1 LETLLIYS
9 LTRLILLFL
18 SYEGAFDNGD
28 WHGQGIRTLAS
39 GRVFTGVFNHNELVQ
54 GIETFSDGYRFFSP
68 FKDSIPSINL
78 SCEFNFF
85 LRYEGAFENDRA
97 HGQGIETLA
106 NGYRFFSPFKDSIP
120 SINLSCEF
128 NFFF

>member
-28 WHGQGIRTLAS
+28 WHGQGIQTLAS

-54 GIETFSDGYRFFSP
+54 GIETLSDGFRYFSP
-68 FKDSIPSINL
+68 FKDSIPSINIFYA
-78 SCEFNFF
+78 FNFF
-85 LRYEGAFENDRA
+85 LRYEGAFENNRA

-106 NGYRFFSPFKDSIP
+106 NRFFSPFKDSIP